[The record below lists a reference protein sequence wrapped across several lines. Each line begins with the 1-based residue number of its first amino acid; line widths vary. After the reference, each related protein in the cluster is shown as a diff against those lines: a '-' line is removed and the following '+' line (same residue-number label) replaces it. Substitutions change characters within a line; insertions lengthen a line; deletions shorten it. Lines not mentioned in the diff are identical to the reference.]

1 MKLKNV
7 DLVLCQTCNCIINR
21 SSIYAHQR
29 SDKHVNNLVKN
40 HLLQGGSL

>member
-1 MKLKNV
+1 MKLKNI
-7 DLVLCQTCNCIINR
+7 DLVLCDTCKCVINR

-40 HLLQGGSL
+40 FISNGGKL